1 MKPCS
6 KGILNKG
13 DIVLI
18 CNASGVDYYTEND
31 NESERIEAFVKDA
44 INITDLDSNYLGV
57 KRKSKTDWHY
67 MGGRAVI
74 KTLDKNPNL
83 ITDSLNRLLDK
94 YKITKYQ

>member
-1 MKPCS
+1 MKPC
-6 KGILNKG
+6 KKDIFENGT
-13 DIVLI
+13 IVLI
-18 CNASGVDYYTEND
+18 CSSYYTGHTDSATEQG
-31 NESERIEAFVKDA
+31 ERTEAFVQEA
-44 INITDLDSNYLGV
+44 ISITDLGTNALGI

-94 YKITKYQ
+94 YKITKY